1 MYYICFFSVH
11 TLLNSVYVCSQE
23 VISTETGANDAL
35 NQHYI
40 TALRKYE
47 VIKDD
52 YDSLRKRYDDLIVSH
67 SAAVNKLELSQVK

>member
-1 MYYICFFSVH
+1 M
-11 TLLNSVYVCSQE
+11 
-23 VISTETGANDAL
+23 ISTETGANDAL

-67 SAAVNKLELSQVK
+67 SAAVNKLELSQVSSFNTAIECIQFNSVFVNKYLI